1 MTAAPYREAIPLHIH
16 KDLDKIIFMTNDRC
30 NGPIN
35 FVIVFYIIYIL
46 SNSSDNLR
54 QMPIQIAIFKK
65 LNRTQLFERVL
76 NSDKLLVEEQ
86 GTFTSI
92 QAYIATK

>member
-1 MTAAPYREAIPLHIH
+1 
-16 KDLDKIIFMTNDRC
+16 
-30 NGPIN
+30 
-35 FVIVFYIIYIL
+35 
-46 SNSSDNLR
+46 
-54 QMPIQIAIFKK
+54 MPIQIAIFKK